1 MTTTHAAPALAD
13 DDATLARAAAAGNQ
27 KAFAAIYDR
36 YADRLHDFC
45 VGMLRDR
52 HAAADCVQ
60 DVFVTAAS
68 RLAQLREPERLRS
81 WLYAI
86 ARNEALAVIR
96 ARRRELPSE
105 ELPEI
110 TNRQPDLA
118 TLAARSELADLISD
132 ACGGLA
138 ERDQVVLE
146 LSYRQGLAGPELAE
160 ALGVTPRNANVLVER
175 LRDTIARSLG
185 ALLVCRQVRANQAK
199 CPELAALI
207 EHWDGQFTVL
217 MRKRAARHIDGC
229 PQCEQQ
235 RASMVTPAALLG
247 AAPVIVPAPAWLRGH
262 TLSQGVQALS
272 PGSSAQASGASSSHE
287 SWWPSNDLD
296 TSDLPDGPLDAA
308 KPPSDA
314 ASASG
319 GTTKFLKRHV
329 WAAVGVAG
337 VVVAGG
343 VALVEVPQIY
353 SVHPAVSTEHPTTA
367 TPPPPSATATA
378 PRPSGNV
385 AKTGSPVSPTTL
397 PSAPAST
404 ATPGGSRVPVQ
415 LPEPSEA
422 VPTPTPGGGRQS
434 GPPPSA
440 PAKPSAPQGNSGGP
454 SQPSGGSGGS
464 GKPPSGSS
472 GSGSGSGGSSGGSG
486 QSSGGSSGS
495 SGGSSGGSQN
505 PGGSGGGSTGPS
517 SQAGKTAAPGHL
529 PSGETGIGGGS
540 NNCVPPACIP
550 TNGPAR

>member
-146 LSYRQGLAGPELAE
+146 LSYRKGLAGPELAE

-185 ALLVCRQVRANQAK
+185 ALLVCRQVRANPAK
-199 CPELAALI
+199 CPELAELI
-207 EHWDGQFTVL
+207 AHWDGQFTVL

-247 AAPVIVPAPAWLRGH
+247 SAPVLIPAPAWLRDH
-262 TLSQGVQALS
+262 TLSQGMQVL
-272 PGSSAQASGASSSHE
+272 PTGPSAPAAGGASIDE
-287 SWWPSNDLD
+287 SWWPPNELD
-296 TSDLPDGPLDAA
+296 TADLPDGPLEAT
-308 KPPSDA
+308 KPPADT

-319 GTTKFLKRHV
+319 GTRKFLKRHV

-343 VALVEVPQIY
+343 AALVGVPQIY

-367 TPPPPSATATA
+367 SPPSGSATVTVS
-378 PRPSGNV
+378 RPSGSV
-385 AKTGSPVSPTTL
+385 AKTGSPVPQTTSPATPTTTE
-397 PSAPAST
+397 S
-404 ATPGGSRVPVQ
+404 PGGSRAPGQ
-415 LPEPSEA
+415 LPEPGEA
-422 VPTPTPGGGRQS
+422 GPTPLPGGGRQS
-434 GPPPSA
+434 GPQPSA
-440 PAKPSAPQGNSGGP
+440 PSKPSAPQGNSGG
-454 SQPSGGSGGS
+454 SNQPPGGSGGS
-464 GKPPSGSS
+464 GQPPSGSS
-472 GSGSGSGGSSGGSG
+472 GSSGGSSGGSG
-486 QSSGGSSGS
+486 QSSGGSGGS
-495 SGGSSGGSQN
+495 SGGSSQGQ
-505 PGGSGGGSTGPS
+505 GGSGGGAPT

-550 TNGPAR
+550 TGGPVR

>member
-1 MTTTHAAPALAD
+1 MTSTHVAPALAD

-146 LSYRQGLAGPELAE
+146 LSYRKGLAGPELAE

-185 ALLVCRQVRANQAK
+185 ALLVCRQVRANPAK

-229 PQCEQQ
+229 PRCEQQ

-247 AAPVIVPAPAWLRGH
+247 AAPVIVPAPAWLREH
-262 TLSQGVQALS
+262 TLSQGMKALPS
-272 PGSSAQASGASSSHE
+272 GPSASTGGGASSNE
-287 SWWPSNDLD
+287 SWWPANDLD
-296 TSDLPDGPLDAA
+296 TTDLPDGPLDAA
-308 KPPSDA
+308 KPPSEA

-353 SVHPAVSTEHPTTA
+353 SVHPAVSTDHPTTA
-367 TPPPPSATATA
+367 PSPSASATATV

-385 AKTGSPVSPTTL
+385 AKTGSPDSPTTL
-397 PSAPAST
+397 PPTPAST
-404 ATPGGSRVPVQ
+404 VTPGGSRVPVQ
-415 LPEPSEA
+415 TPEPSEA
-422 VPTPTPGGGRQS
+422 LPTPTPGRGRQS
-434 GPPPSA
+434 EPPPST
-440 PAKPSAPQGNSGGP
+440 PTKPSAPQGNSGGP
-454 SQPSGGSGGS
+454 TKPPAGSGGSGQPPGGSGGS
-464 GKPPSGSS
+464 GSG
-472 GSGSGSGGSSGGSG
+472 GSTGGSGSGGS
-486 QSSGGSSGS
+486 SSGS
-495 SGGSSGGSQN
+495 SGGSSGGS
-505 PGGSGGGSTGPS
+505 GGGPTAPT

-529 PSGETGIGGGS
+529 PSGETGIGGGP
-540 NNCVPPACIP
+540 NNCVPPTCIP